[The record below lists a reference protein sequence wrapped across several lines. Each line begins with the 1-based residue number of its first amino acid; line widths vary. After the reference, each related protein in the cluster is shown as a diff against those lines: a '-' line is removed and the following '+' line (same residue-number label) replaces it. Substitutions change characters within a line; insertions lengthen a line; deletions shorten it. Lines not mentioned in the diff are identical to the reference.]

1 LRACFARV
9 MSVHMCISVDAS
21 QHRLNHKSLISPNFI
36 MRQTLRLSGR
46 DIVIEDF
53 LALERFAKPNTLI
66 DG

>member
-36 MRQTLRLSGR
+36 MRQTLSLTESEKG
-46 DIVIEDF
+46 
-53 LALERFAKPNTLI
+53 LI
-66 DG
+66 QKVAGEVLPESVTG